1 MEEKKKQN
9 GFMVWLAKTLG
20 PKLDKYRKTE
30 PEIPEI
36 YLPET
41 EEDLVWV
48 LKKLPE
54 DVLKKEDFEKIIMAM
69 TFSEKKVRDIMLPR
83 DNITFVHINDF
94 MGPLTLDKLYQ
105 SGFSHFPVLD
115 TKGGIAGIIH
125 TSSLNSLEIKETDRA
140 SSYLDK
146 NVYYRETG
154 ICSLNSAITLLN
166 RYVAYKYKDY
176 RNYYDIQKMLEFN
189 GEKYVE
195 WNYEFTD
202 AKAKA
207 AHAGRKA
214 TVKKGSELGILTD
227 YGVNNSF
234 SNSTKI
240 PYEFKDEKGKIIKS
254 KIQFKRTECTG
265 KGLTPKKLA
274 ELLIEHPEGVYIH
287 GANSNGPHA
296 VVVASYTFDGSTYK
310 FRVLDPAKGAAD
322 FTVKNK
328 DSKIMKTWGITL
340 SQLDEYRVII
350 KG

>member
-140 SSYLDK
+140 SSYLDE
-146 NVYYRETG
+146 NVYYMRDNY
-154 ICSLNSAITLLN
+154 SLSEALAAFLRTNSYFFMVVDSNAKIVGLLTL
-166 RYVAYKYKDY
+166 
-176 RNYYDIQKMLEFN
+176 KML
-189 GEKYVE
+189 
-195 WNYEFTD
+195 
-202 AKAKA
+202 
-207 AHAGRKA
+207 
-214 TVKKGSELGILTD
+214 I
-227 YGVNNSF
+227 
-234 SNSTKI
+234 
-240 PYEFKDEKGKIIKS
+240 
-254 KIQFKRTECTG
+254 
-265 KGLTPKKLA
+265 KKLLG
-274 ELLIEHPEGVYIH
+274 EVPEDNFSDDKDVL
-287 GANSNGPHA
+287 A
-296 VVVASYTFDGSTYK
+296 V
-310 FRVLDPAKGAAD
+310 AK
-322 FTVKNK
+322 
-328 DSKIMKTWGITL
+328 
-340 SQLDEYRVII
+340 R
-350 KG
+350 